1 MTKRNL
7 CGMLALIVIVMFSQI
22 WAQAPAN
29 VDQILSQ
36 VATYDWG
43 QSREPLTQWTELEQA
58 AYKDPAALRPLE
70 KKLAALL
77 KTNAPLAARQFVCQR
92 LSIIGTAASVPVLA
106 DMLKNEQTAD
116 MARYALER
124 IPGEEVNAALLK
136 ALNKSTGLVGIGII
150 NTLGQRGAAKA
161 VPVLSKLLPS
171 PDPALGAA
179 CAAALGKIGDAASL
193 QALQTNIAKAKG
205 EVLSVSLDAAL
216 KCADKLAAAGKQAE
230 ALAVYQ
236 KYQSAEYPEP
246 VRAAALRGQLL
257 ADKAAGNALLLS
269 TLQSGDDV
277 AKSMAITLVRQLPGN
292 TSMTPFAGQL
302 NTLSAALKVQLLA
315 ALADRG
321 DMSVATAVEKAAED
335 EQPAVRI
342 AALRALSKL
351 GSVGTVPLLVKVAAK
366 TTEDEKKAAQEALYL
381 ISGQGVD
388 AAVLQGITTSSGAEK
403 IEYIAA
409 AGERNIVTAT
419 PTLLTMA
426 KDATGQ
432 VRITAFKVLGQIASA
447 EDLSAMIDLLTMVK
461 TETEQNEALAA
472 VSAVSQK
479 INDPAK
485 RAEPVL
491 SKLAGAKDEMARIG
505 LLRVL
510 GRIGAAPGLP
520 VLRAA
525 LKDKGEEIQIAA
537 VRALSDWP
545 NSDPMSDLQ
554 ELARTGATPRHQV
567 LALRGFI
574 RLIKQ
579 GNDRPETETLSLYQN
594 AMALAKEDAEK
605 KTILSG
611 LGDLGSLD
619 ALNTAASA
627 LAVSGIQDEAGAATL
642 SISRR
647 LTKTNPVEV
656 KAALEKAAS
665 VIQNA
670 NLKND
675 IQSQLSRLK

>member
-7 CGMLALIVIVMFSQI
+7 CCMLALLVIVMFSQI

-29 VDQILSQ
+29 VEQVLSK

-43 QSREPLTQWTELEQA
+43 QSRESLTQWTELEQA
-58 AYKDPAALRPLE
+58 AYKDPAALKTLE
-70 KKLAALL
+70 KKLAAILTT
-77 KTNAPLAARQFVCQR
+77 KAPLAARQFVCQR

-106 DMLKNEQTAD
+106 EMLKDGQTAD

-136 ALNKSTGLVGIGII
+136 ALNKSTGLVGIGIV
-150 NTLGQRGAAKA
+150 NTLGQRGVTKA
-161 VPVLSKLLPS
+161 VPVLSKLLQN
-171 PDPALGAA
+171 PDPTLGAA
-179 CAAALGKIGDAASL
+179 CAAALGKIGGDAAVL
-193 QALQTNIAKAKG
+193 ALKTNMATAKG
-205 EVLSVSLDAAL
+205 EVLAVSLDAML
-216 KCADKLAAAGKQAE
+216 KCADKMAAAGKQAD
-230 ALAVYQ
+230 AITVYN

-246 VRAAALRGQLL
+246 VRAAALRGQML
-257 ADKAAGNALLLS
+257 ADKTNGSSLLLA
-269 TLQSGDDV
+269 TVQSGDDV
-277 AKSMAITLVRQLPGN
+277 AKSMAITLVRQLPAN
-292 TSMTPFAGQL
+292 TSMVPFAGQL
-302 NTLSAALKVQLLA
+302 NTLSPALKVQLLA

-321 DMSVATAVEKAAED
+321 DKSVAATAEKATDD
-335 EQPAVRI
+335 EQAAVRI
-342 AALRALSKL
+342 AALRTLAKL
-351 GSVGTVPLLVKVAAK
+351 GNVTTVPLLVKAAAK
-366 TTEDEKKAAQEALYL
+366 ATDDEKKAAQEALYL
-381 ISGQGVD
+381 VSGQGID
-388 AAVLQGITTSSGAEK
+388 AAVLQGMAASTGAEK
-403 IEYIAA
+403 VEYIAA
-409 AGERNIVTAT
+409 VGERNIVSAT
-419 PTLLTMA
+419 PALLTMA
-426 KDATGQ
+426 KDVNAQ
-432 VRITAFKVLGQIASA
+432 IRIASFKVLGQIASA
-447 EDLSAMIDLLTMVK
+447 EDLPAMIDLLMMIK

-479 INDPAK
+479 ISDPIK

-491 SKLAGAKDEMARIG
+491 NKLPDAKEEMARIG

-525 LKDKGEEIQIAA
+525 LKDKSEEIQIAA

-554 ELARTGATPRHQV
+554 ELARTGSTPRHQV

-579 GNDRPETETLSLYQN
+579 GNDRPEPETLALYQK
-594 AMALAKEDAEK
+594 AMGLAKEDAEK

-611 LGDLGSLD
+611 LGDLSSLD
-619 ALNTAASA
+619 ALNTALSA
-627 LAVSGIQDEAGAATL
+627 LAVNGIQDEAGAATL

-656 KAALEKAAS
+656 KAALEKALA
-665 VIQNA
+665 VTQNT
-670 NLKND
+670 NLKSD